1 MSLVVKGGCLGPLFD
16 VYGTTAGENKASW
29 PRGGRPLWL
38 GLLFCHALPHVPLPL
53 PVAAFQC
60 KWDDWMAAAAPSKGQ
75 QSWRPQLKV
84 PVIEIQP
91 GHAPPPTPSQGIYEP
106 TTTHRQFNWLLLQF
120 SSTTLASSLN
130 SFLKWQSSTQACFL
144 YVIERHFKTLD
155 KTLLT

>member
-60 KWDDWMAAAAPSKGQ
+60 KWTD
-75 QSWRPQLKV
+75 
-84 PVIEIQP
+84 
-91 GHAPPPTPSQGIYEP
+91 
-106 TTTHRQFNWLLLQF
+106 
-120 SSTTLASSLN
+120 
-130 SFLKWQSSTQACFL
+130 
-144 YVIERHFKTLD
+144 
-155 KTLLT
+155 